1 MSGSSV
7 SYRDRIYI
15 VKDVII
21 KLVEYGELTQTSL
34 VSYCG
39 LNLKKH
45 KGIIDELESNDLI
58 TRHEMTQGKRT
69 IAIYKPTYKGIE
81 FCRSI
86 LEPYEKMFPRTKTVH
101 ASTDNSN
108 RDQKVD
114 DDGSS
119 GINKKGPS
127 LLTMI
132 FI

>member
-1 MSGSSV
+1 
-7 SYRDRIYI
+7 
-15 VKDVII
+15 
-21 KLVEYGELTQTSL
+21 
-34 VSYCG
+34 
-39 LNLKKH
+39 
-45 KGIIDELESNDLI
+45 
-58 TRHEMTQGKRT
+58 
-69 IAIYKPTYKGIE
+69 
-81 FCRSI
+81 
-86 LEPYEKMFPRTKTVH
+86 MFPRTKTVH